1 MPRET
6 VNLPWK
12 GINFASIQ
20 SCNLKLCNT
29 ENQLLKHSKNFSPE
43 GGAVGF
49 SAIAQN
55 PEFMAAIGKSFA
67 NQTATLSKM
76 VEEDEREEY
85 DMMFECSSCHFVLS
99 EESMSYSDN
108 SKCGWCL
115 LHKNLSI
122 LNFTDQSAKFYF

>member
-1 MPRET
+1 
-6 VNLPWK
+6 
-12 GINFASIQ
+12 
-20 SCNLKLCNT
+20 
-29 ENQLLKHSKNFSPE
+29 
-43 GGAVGF
+43 
-49 SAIAQN
+49 
-55 PEFMAAIGKSFA
+55 MAAIGKSFA

-115 LHKNLSI
+115 LHKHLSI

>member
-1 MPRET
+1 MC
-6 VNLPWK
+6 
-12 GINFASIQ
+12 ISIQ
-20 SCNLKLCNT
+20 FFFDFWCYVYREKSQNFVSW
-29 ENQLLKHSKNFSPE
+29 HSNNFSPE

-115 LHKNLSI
+115 LHKHLSI